1 MLDISKGEL
10 QSFPI
15 QPRLL
20 AKEGEVKEKPIRK
33 SPLTIPLQKIPEIKP
48 MNKKLTRRFKGLPRD
63 RERVV
68 ASILY
73 QGDFFPFT
81 ECVKA
86 WELALKGEKSATRL
100 V

>member
-10 QSFPI
+10 PSFPI

-20 AKEGEVKEKPIRK
+20 AEEGEVKEKPIRK
-33 SPLTIPLQKIPEIKP
+33 SPLTIPLQKFPEIKP
-48 MNKKLTRRFKGLPRD
+48 MIKKLTRRLKGLP

-86 WELALKGEKSATRL
+86 WELALKGKKSATRL